1 MSDAYTDDSNAKR
14 GWMTPEEGTPPAP
27 EEHAQAKGWK
37 VSALP
42 QDMAEVPDTPGG
54 WHRPRPADTTL
65 TPSDETILIVLPGDA
80 ETAPPDATPVAPE
93 DLPPVL
99 SPEDALQTLPG
110 DEPETAVE
118 SAEVYDSAPLSPED
132 ALSMVALM
140 GDDEEEEEA
149 GVRTELLALDM
160 LAGAEAPADT
170 TEEAPAAEH
179 AEDPAEVAR
188 RKLAELE
195 SASRAGGTTYLAPE
209 AEPGAAQQAPSL
221 SSAEM
226 RREELARRFATK
238 QEEIAHLRTL
248 YQQNTITPEQ
258 FEAELQARMILDDDQ
273 IWWRMG
279 ADDAQWYKF
288 VDEQWV
294 PAIPPLPQSA
304 RAALSTDRFSPD
316 VYDSTLPYLSDSG
329 AQVEVS
335 TPGDTVMSAGF
346 TPAPS
351 AAPTDLDSTIVGP
364 AAYRETLDAGVTQ
377 PGATLRSEVSSLG
390 YGSSTSIESAVDETV
405 PPQID
410 AVPIGELAQQ
420 AQLRQRS
427 AAARNAVLILVA
439 AIALFLIAGAL
450 ILFLA
455 NGWYSGIVSTY
466 EPQIAGLAA
475 YAPEF
480 QTVVIQDAAGREI
493 AQLSNSGDRRKVEL
507 NQINPYLIHAVI
519 STRNP
524 TFYTDPGWDTGKT
537 ISAWFSSLGG
547 QAAEP
552 QRTITQL
559 VAENLVLAAQ
569 PRIGTPLDLV
579 VVAGEMSQRYSK
591 DFILGLFLNEFSF
604 GNNSFGAEAAA
615 RFYFDKAAADLNL
628 PEAAL
633 LAAIMENPT
642 GIDPVTNPGIIKPAI
657 ENVFARMAA
666 VGCLDIPGR
675 GRTCVSQA
683 DFNTPQVIRQKA
695 NVELARYEPRA
706 LVTRYPHFV
715 NLVRQQ
721 LEAVY
726 GQELY
731 RRGFV
736 VRTTL
741 ESTAQNLAEDLLRA
755 RLQELSGTGI
765 TVGAVMWTDP
775 ATGAVRAYVGSPDYD
790 DPFIQGQRDYAR
802 EYLQPGG
809 AIAPIVYA
817 TAFEGVDRNGNGSI
831 DFGDYTT
838 AGHLAWD
845 VPAQYPGTSTQP
857 PFSPQNINGA
867 YYGPVTV
874 REALVNQLAPA
885 TTRIYQ
891 EYGDAAFV
899 AMAEKMGISFNSDA
913 VFGLPTAVG
922 NTPVRLRDLM
932 TAYGT
937 IASGGVRRRVY
948 VISAITDSNGVT
960 VELPEIIKPPEERV
974 LSAQIAF
981 LLQNILSDDLSRFT
995 NLFPRNSALTLGGQP
1010 TQNFVAA
1017 VAATN
1022 QARTSLWT
1030 IGFTT
1035 NAVVGVWLGTPDSN
1049 VVFTNQTGFT
1059 AAAPLWN
1066 SVMRTMLAGI
1076 SGQSQPRPFPDPG
1089 NMSVLAICAVT
1100 GTIYEQGVCPGPGRS
1115 EYFAQTRQPLPVALG
1130 PVVRVTINSWT
1141 RLRVSQYCN
1150 NPEDQIQATFL
1161 NTTDPFIIAYLQSPQ
1176 GQPFAQRLG
1185 LTEVAPAPTAE
1196 CDVNTQLPTLVLNP
1210 PATSPV
1216 QGNVQITG
1224 QVAGTANFSNW
1235 QIEVAALGSNVF
1247 ELLPGFPTQA
1257 DQPVPNSVLATWNT
1271 VGRPDGAYTVRLTA
1285 FSNEN
1290 GRMIRSQTFNVDNPE
1305 PTPTPPP
1312 TQIPTPF
1319 PTFVPIETFPP
1330 VGTLP
1335 PAFTSQPTQP
1345 GFTPLPF
1352 DPLPTSTPD
1361 PF

>member
-14 GWMTPEEGTPPAP
+14 GWITPDEGTTPAP

-42 QDMAEVPDTPGG
+42 QDMAETPDTPGG
-54 WHRPRPADTTL
+54 WHRPRAADTTL
-65 TPSDETILIVLPGDA
+65 TPSDEAILIVLPGEP
-80 ETAPPDATPVAPE
+80 ETAPADATPVAPE
-93 DLPPVL
+93 DLPPAL
-99 SPEDALQTLPG
+99 SPEDALQTLPS
-110 DEPETAVE
+110 DEPETAAE
-118 SAEVYDSAPLSPED
+118 SVDVYDSAPLSPED
-132 ALSMVALM
+132 ALSMVSLM
-140 GDDEEEEEA
+140 DDEEEEA

-160 LAGAEAPADT
+160 LAGDETSSDT
-170 TEEAPAAEH
+170 TEDAPAAEGT
-179 AEDPAEVAR
+179 EDPAEVAR
-188 RKLAELE
+188 RKLAELQA
-195 SASRAGGTTYLAPE
+195 ASQQGGTTYLAPE
-209 AEPGAAQQAPSL
+209 AEPEPAQAAPSL
-221 SSAEM
+221 TSADM
-226 RREELARRFATK
+226 RREELARQFAT
-238 QEEIAHLRTL
+238 QQDEIAHLRTL
-248 YQQNTITPEQ
+248 YQQNSISAEQ

-288 VDEQWV
+288 VGEQWV
-294 PAIPPLPQSA
+294 PATPPLPESA
-304 RAALSTDRFSPD
+304 QAAPPPPPARYTAD
-316 VYDSTLPYLSDSG
+316 VYDSTLPYLPDSG
-329 AQVEVS
+329 VQVEVS
-335 TPGDTVMSAGF
+335 SPGDTVMSAGF
-346 TPAPS
+346 TPMPS
-351 AAPTDLDSTIVGP
+351 EAPTNLDGTIVGP
-364 AAYRETLDAGVTQ
+364 AAYRETLDADVTQ
-377 PGATLRSEVSSLG
+377 PGATLRTDVSALG
-390 YGSSTSIESAVDETV
+390 YGSSTGIKSAIDETV

-410 AVPIGELAQQ
+410 AVPVGELAYQ
-420 AQLRQRS
+420 AEQRQRS
-427 AAARNAVLILVA
+427 ATARTGVLILVA
-439 AIALFLIAGAL
+439 VIALFLVAGAL

-455 NGWYSGIVSTY
+455 NGWYSGIVSAY

-493 AQLSNSGDRRKVEL
+493 ARLSNSGDRREVDL
-507 NQINPYLIHAVI
+507 SQINPYLIHAVI

-537 ISAWFSSLGG
+537 LSTWFSSLGSSAG
-547 QAAEP
+547 QP

-569 PRIGTPLDLV
+569 TRTTTPLDLV

-615 RFYFDKAAADLNL
+615 RFYFNKSAADLNL

-666 VGCLDIPGR
+666 IGCLDIPGR

-683 DFNTPQVIRQKA
+683 DFNTAQVIRQKA
-695 NVELARYEPRA
+695 NVELARYEPRE

-721 LEAVY
+721 LEAVF

-731 RRGFV
+731 RRGFT

-790 DPFIQGQRDYAR
+790 DPLIQGQRDYAR

-817 TAFEGVDRNGNGSI
+817 TAFEGIDRNSNGSI

-845 VPAQYPGTSTQP
+845 VPAQYPGTSAQP
-857 PFSPQNINGA
+857 AFSPQNINGA
-867 YYGPVTV
+867 YYGPVSV
-874 REALVNQLAPA
+874 REALANQLAPA

-913 VFGLPTAVG
+913 VFGLPTAAG
-922 NTPVRLRDLM
+922 STPVRLRDLM

-937 IASGGVRRRVY
+937 IANGGMRRTVY
-948 VISAITDSNGVT
+948 VISGIVDSNGVT
-960 VELPEIIKPPEERV
+960 VELPELIKPPEERV
-974 LSAQIAF
+974 LPAQIAF
-981 LLQNILSDDLSRFT
+981 LLQNILSDDLARFT
-995 NLFPRNSALTLGGQP
+995 NMFPRNSALTLGGQP
-1010 TQNFVAA
+1010 TQNFVGA

-1030 IGFTT
+1030 LGFTS

-1089 NMSVLAICAVT
+1089 NMSVLAICSVT
-1100 GTIYEQGVCPGPGRS
+1100 GTVYEQGVCPGAGRS
-1115 EYFAQTRQPLPVALG
+1115 EYFAQTRQPLPAALG
-1130 PVVRVTINSWT
+1130 PVARVTINSWT
-1141 RLRVSQYCN
+1141 GLRVSQYCSA
-1150 NPEDQIQATFL
+1150 PEDQIQAAFL
-1161 NTTDPFIIAYLQSPQ
+1161 NSTDPFIIAYLQSAQ
-1176 GQPFAQRLG
+1176 GQQFAQRLG
-1185 LTEVAPAPTAE
+1185 LTEVAAAPTTE
-1196 CDVNTQLPTLVLNP
+1196 CDVNTQVPTLVLNGP
-1210 PATSPV
+1210 VTSPV
-1216 QGNVQITG
+1216 QGSVQLTG
-1224 QVAGTANFSNW
+1224 QVAGTANFNRW
-1235 QIEVAALGSNVF
+1235 QIEVSAPGSTTYD
-1247 ELLPGFPTQA
+1247 LLPGFPKQTQE
-1257 DQPVPNSVLATWNT
+1257 PVPGSVLATWDT
-1271 VGRPDGAYTVRLTA
+1271 VGRPDGAYTVRLIA
-1285 FSNEN
+1285 FSNE
-1290 GRMIRSQTFNVDNPE
+1290 GGYMIRTQTFNIDNPD
-1305 PTPTPPP
+1305 PTPTPQPSLTP
-1312 TQIPTPF
+1312 TQF
-1319 PTFVPIETFPP
+1319 PTFAPIGTF
-1330 VGTLP
+1330 P
-1335 PAFTSQPTQP
+1335 PAFTSQPAGP

-1352 DPLPTSTPD
+1352 DPVATSTPD